1 MGLRGSDITS
11 DMFAAPLVLGLLVS
25 VVSGG
30 VIISQDKEQERLLNL
45 LPGLALNLAH
55 DQWLAL
61 LGVTTTRATPV
72 LDIIGG
78 LLPGE
83 ETTTT
88 TTAPCGGL
96 LGLGLLSPCEETTTA
111 AEETTTTSGG
121 EETTTAGETTTT
133 AAPCGGLLG
142 LGLLAEPCS
151 ETTTTTTTTTTTAC
165 GGLLGGG
172 LLC

>member
-1 MGLRGSDITS
+1 MGLRGSDIIS

-55 DQWLAL
+55 DQWLSL

-88 TTAPCGGL
+88 TTTAPCGGL
-96 LGLGLLSPCEETTTA
+96 LGLGLLSEPCTEA
-111 AEETTTTSGG
+111 P
-121 EETTTAGETTTT
+121 TTT

-142 LGLLAEPCS
+142 FGLLDQPCG
-151 ETTTTTTTTTTTAC
+151 ETTTTTTTTTT
-165 GGLLGGG
+165 
-172 LLC
+172 

>member
-1 MGLRGSDITS
+1 MGLRGSDIIS

-30 VIISQDKEQERLLNL
+30 VIISQDKEQERLLSL

-72 LDIIGG
+72 LDITGG

-83 ETTTT
+83 ETTTTT

-96 LGLGLLSPCEETTTA
+96 LGLGLLSPCEETTT
-111 AEETTTTSGG
+111 TTTTS
-121 EETTTAGETTTT
+121 
-133 AAPCGGLLG
+133 
-142 LGLLAEPCS
+142 
-151 ETTTTTTTTTTTAC
+151 TAC